1 MSATFRLYLVYLR
14 ASVRSQLQ
22 YRASFVLM
30 TVGHFLVVGIE
41 FAGVRMLFDRFGNLR
56 GWSLAEVALLYG
68 VANVSFAIAEGM
80 GRGFDTFGAMVKS
93 GDFDRLLLR
102 PRSTAF
108 QVAAQEVQLMRAGRL
123 TQGLLVLTWGLWELG
138 FSWGDPRWL
147 PIAGGIVGG
156 IGVFYG
162 LFVVQATLAFWTV
175 ESLEVLNTLTYGG
188 VETSQYPLTIYRER
202 FRQFFTFVVPL
213 ACVNFLPVQAALHHA
228 SLPTLLFWTVA
239 PAVVGAAF
247 LLAALQLWEFGVRR
261 YRSTGS

>member
-1 MSATFRLYLVYLR
+1 MSATLRLYLLYLR

-68 VANVSFAIAEGM
+68 VANVSFAVAEGM

-102 PRSTAF
+102 PRGTAF

-123 TQGLLVLTWGLWELG
+123 TQGLLVLMWGLWDLG
-138 FSWGDPRWL
+138 FSWADLWWL
-147 PIAGGIVGG
+147 PIAGGVVGG

-162 LFVVQATLAFWTV
+162 LFIVQATLAFWTV

-213 ACVNFLPVQAALHHA
+213 ACVNFLPVQAALHQA
-228 SLPTLLFWTVA
+228 PPPELLFWTVA

-247 LLAALQLWEFGVRR
+247 LLAALQLWELGVRR

>member
-1 MSATFRLYLVYLR
+1 MSGSLQLYFGYLR

-22 YRASFVLM
+22 YRASFVMM

-41 FAGVRMLFDRFGNLR
+41 FAGVRMLFDHFGNLR

-123 TQGLLVLTWGLWELG
+123 AQGLIVLSWGLSQLG
-138 FSWGDPRWL
+138 FSWLDPRWL
-147 PIAGGIVGG
+147 PIAAGIAGG

-162 LFVVQATLAFWTV
+162 LFILQATLAFWTV
-175 ESLEVLNTLTYGG
+175 ESLEVLNTVTYGG
-188 VETSQYPLTIYRER
+188 VETSQYPLSIYRDR
-202 FRQFFTFVVPL
+202 FRQFFTFIVPL
-213 ACVNFLPVQAALHHA
+213 GCVNFLPVQAALH
-228 SLPTLLFWTVA
+228 PTPAALIVWTVA
-239 PAVVGAAF
+239 PPAVGALF
-247 LLAALQLWEFGVRR
+247 ILAALRIWNFGVRH